1 MRTLID
7 GYNLMHAAG
16 LIRGK
21 LVGKQLEGARERLVK
36 RVAFHMTKDERA
48 HTIVIFDA
56 KVAPAMA
63 SREAFIEGIRVLY
76 PEPGHEADE
85 LIEELIRQDMTPRK
99 LRIVSSDRRLHR
111 AARERLAV
119 AVASDRF
126 LDELDERRVRRERDD
141 STTARVA
148 AGPVRPSASL
158 PVTPPESPVSP
169 SPRAGRRSPDIHEVD
184 YWLKEF
190 GTVEIPSE
198 EELDDSP
205 ALSPRGPIVLRSDP
219 AAEPPVEP
227 RPSAPREAAIQPL
240 AKPAG
245 GARWTPRFQE
255 SAAPVSAAGT
265 PPRGRQPSDPSPG
278 KPTDEDQQAREL
290 AFWQAEVARVLQE
303 EARSKHP

>member
-63 SREAFIEGIRVLY
+63 SREALIEGIRVLY

-119 AVASDRF
+119 AVTSDRF

-141 STTARVA
+141 STAARVA
-148 AGPVRPSASL
+148 VGPVRPPASL
-158 PVTPPESPVSP
+158 PVTPPESST
-169 SPRAGRRSPDIHEVD
+169 PRAGRRSPVINEVE

-198 EELDDSP
+198 EESDDSP
-205 ALSPRGPIVLRSDP
+205 SSGPKGSIVLRSDP
-219 AAEPPVEP
+219 ASVIPVEP

-255 SAAPVSAAGT
+255 SSEPVPAAGT

-303 EARSKHP
+303 ESRPKRP